1 MDSIEQTGRTVD
13 DAVEAALNT
22 LGVARDEV
30 DVEVL
35 AEERRGLLGILG
47 SSSARVRVTV
57 RQEPGEPET
66 PPELRELEA
75 EEPQP
80 PDLRREVEAE
90 EPQPPDVRREAEAE
104 EPQPPDVRR
113 EAEAEEPQPAVVP
126 TEAASELAQR
136 AVETLTR
143 IIELMGLEATV
154 EVTGDD
160 EESVSIDM
168 RSEED
173 LGLLIGRRGQTL
185 SALQLLVAMMA
196 NRNLPPDLR
205 RRVILDA
212 EGYRARRDRSLRA
225 MARSA
230 AQRAKRS
237 GRPVTL
243 SSLNPRE
250 RRVVHLALADDPSVT
265 TRSEGDDPDRS
276 IIVTARRRNR

>member
-13 DAVEAALNT
+13 DAVEAALKT

-30 DVEVL
+30 EVEVL

-47 SSSARVRVTV
+47 SSSARVRVSV
-57 RQEPGEPET
+57 RQEPGAPEA
-66 PPELRELEA
+66 PPEPHELGLEA
-75 EEPQP
+75 
-80 PDLRREVEAE
+80 
-90 EPQPPDVRREAEAE
+90 PQPPDVRRE
-104 EPQPPDVRR
+104 P
-113 EAEAEEPQPAVVP
+113 EAEEPQPAVVP

-143 IIELMGLEATV
+143 IMELMGLEATA

-160 EESVSIDM
+160 EESVSIDI

-185 SALQLLVAMMA
+185 SALQLIVAMMA
-196 NRNLPPDLR
+196 NRQLSSDAR
-205 RRVILDA
+205 RRVVLDA
-212 EGYRARRDRSLRA
+212 EGYRARRDRSLKA

-243 SSLNPRE
+243 TSLNPRE

-276 IIVTARRRNR
+276 IIVTARRRSR